1 MTCEAHSDRVRFMIL
16 ARALYDPA
24 ITADMSN
31 EQTEKLI
38 PEIIHRLVVG
48 VKVRGEEALYQR

>member
-1 MTCEAHSDRVRFMIL
+1 MIL